1 MNRKTLSSA
10 VLALAATLAVP
21 LAQAGHHDDDDY
33 REVRVHVQ
41 NNYYYP
47 EHPGQHRGWY
57 KPRHREYHEYYER
70 ETRYYPAPRG
80 YREEYPVERSSS
92 PVPIIAGSVIGG
104 VVGHD
109 LGRGDPRDT
118 AIGAVVG
125 TIIGYEVVR
134 HR

>member
-1 MNRKTLSSA
+1 MNRKTLSTA
-10 VLALAATLAVP
+10 VLALAATLSVP

-33 REVRVHVQ
+33 REVHVQ

-47 EHPGQHRGWY
+47 DHPGQHRGWY
-57 KPRHREYHEYYER
+57 EHRHYERRDYHEHEA
-70 ETRYYPAPRG
+70 YYPAPRG

-109 LGRGDPRDT
+109 IGRGDPRDT
-118 AIGAVVG
+118 ALGAVVG

>member
-1 MNRKTLSSA
+1 MNRKTLSTA
-10 VLALAATLAVP
+10 VLALAATLSVS

-33 REVRVHVQ
+33 REVHVQ

-47 EHPGQHRGWY
+47 SHPGQHRGWY
-57 KPRHREYHEYYER
+57 KQGHHGHHEYRER
-70 ETRYYPAPRG
+70 ETHYYPEPRG
-80 YREEYPVERSSS
+80 YREEYRVERSSS

-109 LGRGDPRDT
+109 LGRGNPRDT

-125 TIIGYEVVR
+125 TIIGYEIVR

>member
-1 MNRKTLSSA
+1 MNRKTLSIA
-10 VLALAATLAVP
+10 VLALAATLSVP
-21 LAQAGHHDDDDY
+21 LAQAGRHDDDNRD
-33 REVRVHVQ
+33 VRVHVQ

-47 EHPGQHRGWY
+47 GHPGQHRGWD
-57 KPRHREYHEYYER
+57 KHKQHGHHEYRER
-70 ETRYYPAPRG
+70 ETRNYPEPRG
-80 YREEYPVERSSS
+80 YREEYREERSSS

-109 LGRGDPRDT
+109 LGRGNPRDT

>member
-1 MNRKTLSSA
+1 MNRKTLSTS

-21 LAQAGHHDDDDY
+21 LVQAGHHDDDGH
-33 REVRVHVQ
+33 REVHVQ

-47 EHPGQHRGWY
+47 GHPGQHRGWY
-57 KPRHREYHEYYER
+57 KQGHHERHEYYER
-70 ETRYYPAPRG
+70 ETRHYPEPRG
-80 YREEYPVERSSS
+80 YREEYRVERSSS

-109 LGRGDPRDT
+109 LGRGNPRDT

-125 TIIGYEVVR
+125 TIIGYEIVR
-134 HR
+134 HRY